1 MIRCNLAVL
10 LAQRG
15 MRVSKVAADTGISRT
30 TLTALVNNTG
40 AGVQYDTLDTL
51 CRYLGATIDQL
62 LAFIPLSVTFDIRPS
77 SSSISN
83 GETFDLT
90 LSMERAGR
98 SEKYEMIVD
107 AILGY
112 REIVDHRGDVSDR
125 WVDRVD
131 LFIEFSSEEE
141 RKDQCLAEFRS
152 IPREFIFDIESKIA
166 DAVAER
172 LNHED
177 IREQLDIHVTSPFL
191 AAQHDHHH

>member
-77 SSSISN
+77 SSSISD

-98 SEKYEMIVD
+98 AEKYEMIVD

-131 LFIEFSSEEE
+131 LFIEFSPEEE
-141 RKDQCLAEFRS
+141 RKEQCLAEFCS

-172 LNHED
+172 LDHED
-177 IREQLDIHVTSPFL
+177 IREQLDIHVTSPF
-191 AAQHDHHH
+191 